1 MVSTW
6 RPWAQ
11 SQVFWNSRTDNA
23 NPCDTALFPHHQ
35 PIRDLYT
42 SWSHTLWVPYPHLT
56 FKNASLTPIREF
68 GSFEHEPLHSPCMA
82 PAINLSP
89 FQTPMFCSLWRQGH
103 EHGFDNRVT
112 QNNCFISWDYCKSY
126 SNFERVKYIKM
137 HIFPTPT
144 WQTSRWRFISPGW
157 DIDQTWQTLLTTRS
171 NVVNTTQVF
180 LQRSRSQT
188 LSWTCLLEQR

>member
-1 MVSTW
+1 
-6 RPWAQ
+6 
-11 SQVFWNSRTDNA
+11 
-23 NPCDTALFPHHQ
+23 
-35 PIRDLYT
+35 
-42 SWSHTLWVPYPHLT
+42 
-56 FKNASLTPIREF
+56 
-68 GSFEHEPLHSPCMA
+68 
-82 PAINLSP
+82 
-89 FQTPMFCSLWRQGH
+89 MFCSLWRQGH

-180 LQRSRSQT
+180 LQRSRSHSLEHACLSRGKHEISELFYGSWEMKGVDLSCQETLNPKDQRFHLSWLWAQPDSKIT
-188 LSWTCLLEQR
+188 LSACTRVCGWVGGCVRIMGQWDQFSPACR